1 MEVSSMAGDAL
12 SDIDCSSSIAAAPP
26 SVAASASVVGT
37 SVVGSAANAPLPR
50 PSSQTQ
56 AQAYFRSAAERRQW
70 PPQGAVPILEPYPDE
85 EDDDDAVVDGATAP
99 STAPSRRGPPRAA
112 ENNNVVSTAVSALLS
127 FLPSFE

>member
-1 MEVSSMAGDAL
+1 MEVSSTAGDAL
-12 SDIDCSSSIAAAPP
+12 SDIDCSSSVAAAPP
-26 SVAASASVVGT
+26 SVAASVSVVGT
-37 SVVGSAANAPLPR
+37 SVVGSATNAPSSR

-85 EDDDDAVVDGATAP
+85 EDDDDAVADGATAP
-99 STAPSRRGPPRAA
+99 SPSRRDLPRAA
-112 ENNNVVSTAVSALLS
+112 EHNNVVSTAVSALLS